1 MLNLILLAFCAV
13 CGGFFGGRVRSGI
26 TIFFALL
33 TFIYA
38 GFLCYEIAFQQISY
52 SAVSE
57 VSLGFL
63 TLHFSLD
70 LFSIWFIFLVSC
82 LWILA
87 SLYSFSYIKTNY
99 PEKDDKVFQFC
110 YSLAVFFAILFSLA
124 RDVFTMFVMYELLTL
139 STIPLIAFKKNEE
152 VKAGL
157 IKYLT
162 VLLGCSFLFLLPATI
177 FSTIKSGGVLFDET
191 GFVSSFN
198 LTEWGARVL
207 FLLFLFGI
215 GKSAFFP
222 FHIWLPSA
230 MVAPTPVSGL
240 LHAVAVVKVGAFFV
254 LRLVVDIFGLDYLKE
269 IFSSFNIF
277 MYIAGFT
284 VLYASVLAIFQSNL
298 KKRLAYST
306 ISQISYIALS
316 LSTFTKIGVFVAMYQ
331 IFAHALSKIL
341 LFFTVGG
348 FYTASHSN
356 KIVDFTGMAKK
367 NPFACFA
374 FLFATLSL
382 CGLPFTSGFLNK
394 GLLFYNALG
403 AKSVFAT
410 FVFFTSAFLS
420 FLYLIP
426 VCYAIFKTPTQKQ
439 IANFSKIPLTF
450 NFVFFV
456 LIVLNILLFI
466 FSGLFFI
473 NYVNEW

>member
-1 MLNLILLAFCAV
+1 MLHLILLAFCAI
-13 CGGFFGGRVRSGI
+13 CGGFFGGRVRTVI
-26 TIFFALL
+26 TVSLAFA
-33 TFIYA
+33 TFIYS
-38 GFLCYEIAFQQISY
+38 GFLCYQFTFEKILHNDVSKLEI
-52 SAVSE
+52 
-57 VSLGFL
+57 GFL
-63 TLHFSLD
+63 TLNFGLD
-70 LFSIWFIFLVSC
+70 LFSVWFILLVSC
-82 LWILA
+82 LWSLA

-99 PEKDDKVFQFC
+99 PKKDDKIFQFC
-110 YSLAVFFAILFSLA
+110 YSLAVFFAILFALA
-124 RDVFTMFVMYELLTL
+124 KDTITMFVMYELLTL
-139 STIPLIAFKKNEE
+139 STIPLIGFKRNEE

-157 IKYLT
+157 VKYLT
-162 VLLGCSFLFLLPATI
+162 VLLGCSFVFLLPATI
-177 FSTIKSGGVLFDET
+177 FTSIKSGGILFNED
-191 GFVSSFN
+191 GFISSLN
-198 LTEWGARVL
+198 LSSLGAKCL
-207 FLLFLFGI
+207 FFLFVFGI

-254 LRLVVDIFGLDYLKE
+254 LRLVVNIFGIDYLKE
-269 IFSSFNIF
+269 LFSGFNLF

-284 VLYASVLAIFQSNL
+284 VLYASILAVFQNNL

-316 LSTFTKIGVFVAMYQ
+316 LSTFTKVGVFVAMYQ

-348 FYTASHSN
+348 FYTASHSS
-356 KIVDFTGMAKK
+356 KIVEFTGMARK

-403 AKSVFAT
+403 AKSSFAT

-426 VCYAIFKTPTQKQ
+426 VCYAIFKTPSQKQ
-439 IANFSKIPLTF
+439 ISNFSKIPLTF
-450 NFVFFV
+450 NFVFFF
-456 LIVLNILLFI
+456 LILLNILLFI
-466 FSGLFFI
+466 FSGLFFM